1 MRKERLSC
9 LWRWTAIN
17 AMKRS
22 AAFTLTEL
30 LVSVAVLVA
39 LVLLFSRLFASA
51 TAITT
56 PGNKRME
63 TDGQVRPLFE
73 RLAADLAQMA
83 KRSDLDFFGKGTAA
97 PNSIGGT
104 MPGND
109 QFAFYGAVPGYHASS
124 STPGPISLIAY
135 RINTNTLERMAK
147 GLLWNGASSTDA
159 PVVFLPLTISSTW
172 ASATNS
178 VADPD
183 YELIGPH
190 VFRFEY
196 YYVLKNGAAA
206 AIPWDAGSGHLSANG
221 LQDVSAISVCLAA
234 LDSKSRLL
242 TSDAD
247 LNALA
252 LTMSDFS
259 PSMNAG
265 ELLTQ
270 WQSALYSTTA
280 IPRPALSAVRLY
292 ERTFA
297 LSSGHD

>member
-1 MRKERLSC
+1 
-9 LWRWTAIN
+9 
-17 AMKRS
+17 MKPR

-39 LVLLFSRLFASA
+39 LVLLFSRLFLSASA
-51 TAITT
+51 ITAS
-56 PGNKRME
+56 GNKRME

-83 KRSDLDFFGKGTAA
+83 RRPDLDFFGKGTAA

-104 MPGND
+104 MSGSD
-109 QFAFYGAVPGYHASS
+109 QFAFYSAVPGYHASS
-124 STPGPISLIAY
+124 GSPGPISLIAY
-135 RINTNTLERMAK
+135 RINKNTLERMAK

-172 ASATNS
+172 APATNS
-178 VADPD
+178 ASDSD
-183 YELIGPH
+183 YELIGPY

-196 YYVLKNGAAA
+196 YYILKNGAVGV
-206 AIPWDAGSGHLSANG
+206 IPWDAASGHLTVNG

-242 TSDAD
+242 TSDTA
-247 LNALA
+247 LTALA
-252 LTMSDFS
+252 LAMNDFS
-259 PSMNAG
+259 PSMNPG

-270 WQSALYSTTA
+270 WQSVLDSATG

-297 LSSGHD
+297 LAPNP